1 MMNENVTISVTGHRP
16 VYLFGYEA
24 NKYISLFNCIK
35 SVFLKM
41 LSTCNTLSVTT
52 GGAQGV
58 DQVAFWAAYM
68 LKTETGRVYTK
79 VVVPFKGQEK
89 SWKEKGTFGRL
100 EYHTM
105 LQNADN
111 VTFLANEY
119 RSPRQYTIRDMYMV
133 DNSNILLSVLNPNNI
148 NEKSGTQLTTEY
160 AMSKGVP
167 VISLNPVTLETQ
179 YPSSLLI

>member
-16 VYLFGYEA
+16 VYLFGYESKEYS
-24 NKYISLFNCIK
+24 NLFNSIK
-35 SVFLKM
+35 EVFSKVLT
-41 LSTCNTLSVTT
+41 TCNTLSVIT

-58 DQVAFWAAYM
+58 DQVAFWSAYM

-79 VVVPFKGQEK
+79 VAIPFKGQEK

-100 EYHTM
+100 EYSTM

-111 VTFLANEY
+111 VVFLANEY

-133 DNSNILLSVLNPNNI
+133 NNSDMLLSVLNPDNANT
-148 NEKSGTQLTTEY
+148 KSGTKLTTDY
-160 AMSKGVP
+160 ALSKGIP
-167 VISLNPVTLETQ
+167 VISLNPVTLETK